1 MRAKFLFLADQ
12 DRFREDM
19 RLAQAALSELAL
31 AFSHSFL
38 MREKT
43 VSSQESVQ
51 DALQLARD
59 QDALILAGSSQFVQE
74 FAEKLGAFAGLVQL
88 NQVDV
93 DGLSRLKAG
102 AVPSATLVWPLHEEG
117 AEPMKTAVQA
127 CALAKRQQRQL
138 AFISNQQ
145 SAGWQAA
152 INKAALYAALPTP
165 EELSLDEALARLL
178 YTPGE
183 APLLMVTSRDAAF
196 IRHLLTYLGG
206 TEQLLHD
213 TYLRED
219 TQIQAVLPFGQQKE
233 LPFFSMLYAA
243 ADALRQVPN
252 LKREADCL
260 QTAISNVLASGWRT
274 AELGIGE
281 KTISREQAIDLVGQ
295 QVQLA
300 GALHERLG

>member
-1 MRAKFLFLADQ
+1 MRAKFLFLAEQ
-12 DRFREDM
+12 GTYREDL

-38 MREKT
+38 MREMT
-43 VSSQESVQ
+43 VNTKEAIQ
-51 DALQLARD
+51 DALQLAQD
-59 QDALILAGSSQFVQE
+59 QDALLLAGSSQFVLETAQ
-74 FAEKLGAFAGLVQL
+74 KLGAFAGLVQL

-102 AVPSATLVWPLHEEG
+102 AVPAATLVWPLDEEE
-117 AEPMKTAVQA
+117 AEPAKTAVHA
-127 CALAKRQQRQL
+127 CALAKQQQRQL
-138 AFISNQQ
+138 AFICTQRT
-145 SAGWQAA
+145 AGWQAA
-152 INKAALYAALPTP
+152 INKAALYAALSTP
-165 EELSLDEALARLL
+165 EGLSLDQALAQLL
-178 YTPGE
+178 YTPDE
-183 APLLMVTSRDAAF
+183 APLLMVSARDAAF

-206 TEQLLHD
+206 TEQLLFEA
-213 TYLRED
+213 YLRED

-233 LPFFSMLYAA
+233 LPFFAMLYAA

-274 AELGIGE
+274 SELGVGE
-281 KTISREQAIDLVGQ
+281 KTISREQAIDLVSQ